1 TRRASTAAA
10 ATHPPPAKA
19 ARRSG
24 VQPCHARS
32 SPHSQ
37 EWRASHARNSRTIA
51 FHSSRRST
59 ARTHAAISVPRTTG
73 MSALQLVAQAP
84 PALEAALE
92 HVDFAGE
99 VFHGFATVTVT
110 LLLPVAPALSRTVTT
125 RVFVPFVPLVVTH
138 GSVAGRSPLL
148 SFQTCVPLAVSV

>member
-1 TRRASTAAA
+1 MPRPGTRRASTAAA

-59 ARTHAAISVPRTTG
+59 ARTRAAISIPRTSG
-73 MSALQLVAQAP
+73 MSALQLVAQLP
-84 PALEAALE
+84 PAVEAALE
-92 HVDFAGE
+92 HVHFAGAPGADE
-99 VFHGFATVTVT
+99 MIGAEQPFDR
-110 LLLPVAPALSRTVTT
+110 PVAIEDD
-125 RVFVPFVPLVVTH
+125 H
-138 GSVAGRSPLL
+138 AGAWQLL
-148 SFQTCVPLAVSV
+148 HT